1 MELKLTGVR
10 AALGGKE
17 ILHGVDLTVRDGELL
32 ALLGASG
39 CGKSTCLKSIAGIV
53 PLSGGSISLGEE
65 DLSALPPHRRGVVVV
80 FQDLRL
86 FPHLTAAENV
96 AFPLRMRGVSRQK
109 RLEEAGH
116 WLERV
121 QLAGLDKRKV
131 GQLSGG
137 QLQRV
142 ALARALA
149 AQPRVLLLDEP
160 FSSLDENLREDMRA
174 LVRTLQAQLHMTTV
188 LVTHD
193 RREAL
198 SMAHRVAVMFDGS
211 VEQCGSPREVYAAP
225 ATRRVA
231 DYFGGGGYLPGR
243 VRDGVFSAGEL
254 SFPAAVPDGA
264 WDAFLRP
271 DALKLGG
278 GPLPLTVAET
288 AYLGESYQTTLT
300 GPEGFRLSLTAPKPL
315 GPVGQT
321 VLTGVDGAQAVLFPH
336 TI

>member
-1 MELKLTGVR
+1 
-10 AALGGKE
+10 
-17 ILHGVDLTVRDGELL
+17 
-32 ALLGASG
+32 
-39 CGKSTCLKSIAGIV
+39 
-53 PLSGGSISLGEE
+53 
-65 DLSALPPHRRGVVVV
+65 
-80 FQDLRL
+80 
-86 FPHLTAAENV
+86 
-96 AFPLRMRGVSRQK
+96 
-109 RLEEAGH
+109 
-116 WLERV
+116 
-121 QLAGLDKRKV
+121 
-131 GQLSGG
+131 
-137 QLQRV
+137 
-142 ALARALA
+142 
-149 AQPRVLLLDEP
+149 
-160 FSSLDENLREDMRA
+160 MRA

>member
-32 ALLGASG
+32 ALLGSSG
-39 CGKSTCLKSIAGIV
+39 CGKSTCLKTIAGIV
-53 PLSGGSISLGEE
+53 PLSGGSIALGEE
-65 DLSALPPHRRGVVVV
+65 NLAVLPPHRRGVVVV

-96 AFPLRMRGVSRQK
+96 AFPLRMRGVPRQK
-109 RLEEAGH
+109 RLEEAGR

-149 AQPRVLLLDEP
+149 ARPRVLLLDEP

-174 LVRTLQAQLHMTTV
+174 LVRSLQEQLHMTTV

-198 SMAHRVAVMFDGS
+198 SMAHRVAVMFDGAI
-211 VEQCGSPREVYAAP
+211 EQCSSPREVYAAP

-231 DYFGGGGYLPGR
+231 DYFGGGGYLPGT
-243 VRDGVFSAGEL
+243 VRDGVFSMGEL

-271 DALKLGG
+271 GALKPGQ
-278 GPLPLTVAET
+278 GPLPLTVAEV
-288 AYLGESYQTTLT
+288 AFLGEGYQTTLA
-300 GPEGFRLSLTAPKPL
+300 GPEGFRLALTAPNPL

-321 VLTGVDGAQAVLFPH
+321 VLTGVDGAQAVLFPRDP
-336 TI
+336 